1 MGNCYWDLLCDPG
14 GRGGRGGWGCG
25 AEHRQWRMQRG
36 GASVAVEKIEQA
48 SSAKIFSGTARRQG
62 LRFAEEWAAE
72 EILDQVGSRLAAG
85 RGLLDIKICMPTRQG
100 IVCGRL
106 KASRSHWEV
115 TVCTPRRRG
124 LPFAGAKG
132 SKRVFKPNLRS
143 PVGVAENMQGAKPV
157 RLAAGA
163 FLLCVQKEPK
173 YAWGCAPRP
182 RRVGTPRPES
192 QSNGFPERD

>member
-106 KASRSHWEV
+106 KASRRICRVQSLYGSPPGRSFCAYKRNQNTLGAAPQDPDASVHPARKAKA
-115 TVCTPRRRG
+115 TASRSGIRRR
-124 LPFAGAKG
+124 L
-132 SKRVFKPNLRS
+132 
-143 PVGVAENMQGAKPV
+143 
-157 RLAAGA
+157 
-163 FLLCVQKEPK
+163 
-173 YAWGCAPRP
+173 
-182 RRVGTPRPES
+182 
-192 QSNGFPERD
+192 

>member
-1 MGNCYWDLLCDPG
+1 MGFIGEVRLGIIMIFW
-14 GRGGRGGWGCG
+14 RGEGSRRAG
-25 AEHRQWRMQRG
+25 A
-36 GASVAVEKIEQA
+36 
-48 SSAKIFSGTARRQG
+48 G
-62 LRFAEEWAAE
+62 LRFADEWAAE

-85 RGLLDIKICMPTRQG
+85 RGL
-100 IVCGRL
+100 
-106 KASRSHWEV
+106 
-115 TVCTPRRRG
+115 
-124 LPFAGAKG
+124 PFAPAKG

>member
-1 MGNCYWDLLCDPG
+1 MIFW
-14 GRGGRGGWGCG
+14 RGEGSRRAG
-25 AEHRQWRMQRG
+25 A
-36 GASVAVEKIEQA
+36 
-48 SSAKIFSGTARRQG
+48 G

-106 KASRSHWEV
+106 KASRSRRRV
-115 TVCTPRRRG
+115 TACTARRRG
-124 LPFAGAKG
+124 LPFAPAKG

-163 FLLCVQKEPK
+163 FLLCVRVV
-173 YAWGCAPRP
+173 AGCAPCRVTPLTLGVTLQRSAAPPFPSGP
-182 RRVGTPRPES
+182 RVPPGAPYQNTLGAAPQDPDASEPPARKAKATASRGGIR
-192 QSNGFPERD
+192 RRL

>member
-1 MGNCYWDLLCDPG
+1 MWSP
-14 GRGGRGGWGCG
+14 
-25 AEHRQWRMQRG
+25 
-36 GASVAVEKIEQA
+36 S
-48 SSAKIFSGTARRQG
+48 
-62 LRFAEEWAAE
+62 
-72 EILDQVGSRLAAG
+72 
-85 RGLLDIKICMPTRQG
+85 
-100 IVCGRL
+100 
-106 KASRSHWEV
+106 ASRSHWEV

-124 LPFAGAKG
+124 VPFAPAKG

-192 QSNGFPERD
+192 QSNGFPERDETTLIRLIFNLVSAGTHIKCAAGYLWSASVRSTDLDFSPQKNLNPYPAQLSVKGVCQGGICPP

>member
-1 MGNCYWDLLCDPG
+1 
-14 GRGGRGGWGCG
+14 
-25 AEHRQWRMQRG
+25 MQRG

-72 EILDQVGSRLAAG
+72 EILDQVGSRLAVG
-85 RGLLDIKICMPTRQG
+85 RGLLDIKICMLTRQG

-124 LPFAGAKG
+124 LPFAPAKG

>member
-1 MGNCYWDLLCDPG
+1 MESLQNWGLLGKSCINSGLYWGSEAGNYYVNL
-14 GRGGRGGWGCG
+14 GREGSRRAG
-25 AEHRQWRMQRG
+25 A
-36 GASVAVEKIEQA
+36 
-48 SSAKIFSGTARRQG
+48 G

-72 EILDQVGSRLAAG
+72 GILDQVGSRLAAG
-85 RGLLDIKICMPTRQG
+85 WGLVDIKICMPTRQG

-106 KASRSHWEV
+106 KALRSRRRV
-115 TVCTPRRRG
+115 TACTARRRG
-124 LPFAGAKG
+124 LPFAPAKG

-182 RRVGTPRPES
+182 P
-192 QSNGFPERD
+192 NA

>member
-1 MGNCYWDLLCDPG
+1 MIFW
-14 GRGGRGGWGCG
+14 RGEGSRRAG
-25 AEHRQWRMQRG
+25 A
-36 GASVAVEKIEQA
+36 
-48 SSAKIFSGTARRQG
+48 G

-106 KASRSHWEV
+106 KALRSRRRV
-115 TVCTPRRRG
+115 TACTARRRG
-124 LPFAGAKG
+124 LPFAPAKG

-163 FLLCVQKEPK
+163 FDNMVLSRLAVSRSFTKGIHLYASRRGVLFCEEK
-173 YAWGCAPRP
+173 YPPG
-182 RRVGTPRPES
+182 RRANQAFARGSTPPPGDYKS
-192 QSNGFPERD
+192 PPQC